1 MNFEGVKAAGADVAG
16 RGFAGRKVLALESRR
31 AAEMAKLISNFGG
44 EPVIAPSMK
53 EVPLET
59 NQAALDFASALFAG
73 EVDAVIFLTGG
84 GTRTLARVIE
94 SKHSRE
100 KFSQALSRVTT
111 IARGPKPAAA
121 LKELGAGAD
130 VTVAEPNTWREVLA
144 AIDAQPVPMRG
155 RTVAVQEYGSPNTEL
170 IAGLRE
176 RGAQVL
182 QVHVYEWELPDD
194 LEPLRSAI
202 RSVADG
208 MIDIVL
214 FTTSVQ
220 VRHVTQIARE
230 MGVEEQLRAGLRKA
244 MIASIGP
251 VTSEELHAH
260 GIEVDLEPTH
270 PKMGFLVKEAADRAA
285 EILATKN
292 KG

>member
-130 VTVAEPNTWREVLA
+130 VTVPEPNTWREVLA

-202 RSVADG
+202 RSVAHC

>member
-59 NQAALDFASALFAG
+59 NQGALDFASALFAG

-94 SKHSRE
+94 RKHSRE

-130 VTVAEPNTWREVLA
+130 VTVPEPNTWREVLA

-251 VTSEELHAH
+251 VTSEELHTH